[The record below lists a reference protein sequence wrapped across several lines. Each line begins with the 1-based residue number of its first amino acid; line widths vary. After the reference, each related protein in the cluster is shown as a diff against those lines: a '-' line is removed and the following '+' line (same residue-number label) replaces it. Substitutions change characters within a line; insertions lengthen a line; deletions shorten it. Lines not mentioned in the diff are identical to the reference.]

1 MSQDHTSR
9 RRARRLAPR
18 MSVLT
23 IITLCL
29 LLALAAIRPEQLQVV
44 LYKAGL
50 VTLGGV
56 VGYWL
61 DRSLFVNEA
70 RPGECIGGIHIVGA
84 WLRRALIVL
93 ACVLGLTLGL

>member
-1 MSQDHTSR
+1 MSNPCKP
-9 RRARRLAPR
+9 RRLRTPR
-18 MSVLT
+18 MTVLT

-61 DRSLFVNEA
+61 DRSLFLNDA
-70 RPGECIGGIHIVGA
+70 RPSQCISDVYVAAVWI
-84 WLRRALIVL
+84 RRALIAL